1 VDKLEEIVIA
11 EFRLPGM
18 VNAMPNSDLQ
28 PPPLPKDLAGQG
40 IPFRVKLLSL
50 LILIFLLSGSL
61 SFLDDT
67 LLLFERTVF
76 TASRVLVSCLMLI
89 AGMVAYITVACLPG
103 VPKRIFLTIALFIP
117 VSSVAALPLLVYF
130 HAQAGWIAWGMSLL
144 QLGFGIW
151 VVYHLKSSLRI
162 SWPLISA
169 SQAADC
175 RFRFGH
181 FAAVMLAGFFLVIP
195 LLLAGTTFSAKLA
208 IHHFTDGFV
217 NLRTTGLTMD
227 VREYVRDD
235 GKKITLIPM
244 SHVGEPEF
252 YQELSNSFP
261 EDAVVLLEGVSDQKN
276 LFNVQGSYAKMAQ
289 AAGVVEQKTHFK
301 PKGRLVPADMDMSEF
316 SNETRELL
324 KGAMLIHSKGITEET
339 MPILMKPT
347 PPDLQTR
354 LMEDIL
360 TKRNQHLLTII
371 ERELPNTRE
380 IIIPWGAA
388 HMPEIAA
395 ELQTK
400 GFKPISSREMIAI
413 HFWN

>member
-1 VDKLEEIVIA
+1 MDKLEEIVIA

-18 VNAMPNSDLQ
+18 VNAMPSSDLP
-28 PPPLPKDLAGQG
+28 PPPLPKDLASQG

-89 AGMVAYITVACLPG
+89 AGMVAYVTVACLPG

-144 QLGFGIW
+144 QLSFGMW

-235 GKKITLIPM
+235 GKKSRSSPCPM
-244 SHVGEPEF
+244 WVS
-252 YQELSNSFP
+252 LNSIRSSPTRF
-261 EDAVVLLEGVSDQKN
+261 
-276 LFNVQGSYAKMAQ
+276 
-289 AAGVVEQKTHFK
+289 QKTQWCFW
-301 PKGRLVPADMDMSEF
+301 KG
-316 SNETRELL
+316 
-324 KGAMLIHSKGITEET
+324 
-339 MPILMKPT
+339 
-347 PPDLQTR
+347 
-354 LMEDIL
+354 
-360 TKRNQHLLTII
+360 
-371 ERELPNTRE
+371 
-380 IIIPWGAA
+380 
-388 HMPEIAA
+388 
-395 ELQTK
+395 
-400 GFKPISSREMIAI
+400 
-413 HFWN
+413 